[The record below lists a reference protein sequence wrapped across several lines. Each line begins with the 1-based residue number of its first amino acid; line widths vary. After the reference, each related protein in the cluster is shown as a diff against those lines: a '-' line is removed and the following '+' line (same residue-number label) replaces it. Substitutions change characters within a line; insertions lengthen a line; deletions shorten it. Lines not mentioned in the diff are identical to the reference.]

1 VQVTTAP
8 LTEEHQDLL
17 QLLNAAP
24 VGFISTN
31 LKGDI
36 ALANAVAAKLLMPL
50 SQDGEMT
57 NLFAVLERVA
67 PDVRLQV
74 ARFSP
79 SHGSICDS
87 MQIQVEASDG
97 ERAHP
102 TTLSLTVTKIDEGN
116 LIASLSD
123 VTAEYAMQHTLHLQ
137 QTKLEMQNE
146 ELIRSEQALEAARAR
161 YFDLY
166 DLAPVGYLTV
176 NESWEIMEANLT
188 AATLLDVGRGAL
200 VKAPFSRY
208 ILKQDADSFHL
219 LCQRLMA
226 TGVTQV
232 SDCRMVKSDGTQ
244 IWVDLTATAAWE
256 SSIPVQRITISD
268 ITARKQIEEERKKL
282 DQRLRDQQFYT
293 RSLIEANIDAIMTT
307 DPAGIITDVNRQ
319 MESLTDCTRD
329 ELIGAPFETYFTDP
343 KRAQAAISLALS
355 NKKVTDYELTAR
367 TRDGL
372 ETVVSFNAVTFYDRD
387 RYLQGVFASARD
399 VTERKR
405 LDQVLKEKNVELE
418 GARLLAD
425 RANLAKSDFLSSM
438 SHELRSPLNAIL
450 GFAQLL
456 ESESPPPT
464 LRQQAS
470 IAQILRAGWHLL
482 NLINEILDLT
492 KIESGQIPL
501 SNEPVS
507 LAEIMLECHSMLEN
521 QAQQHGVTLI
531 FPSAMLPFFVLADRT
546 RLKQVV
552 INLLTNAIKYNQ
564 LQGVVEVSC
573 TPGAPGCVRVSLRDT
588 GIGLNPEQLS
598 QLFQAFNRLGQET
611 GGVEGTGIG
620 LVVTKQLVELMGGRI
635 GVESQIGVG
644 SVFWF
649 ELVTATQPPVTLD
662 SQAAAIATVALDTV

>member
-1 VQVTTAP
+1 MAP

-24 VGFISTN
+24 VGLISTN
-31 LKGDI
+31 LEGDI

-79 SHGSICDS
+79 SHGSICNS
-87 MQIQVEASDG
+87 MQIQVAASDG

-123 VTAEYAMQHTLHLQ
+123 VTAKYAVQHTLHLQ
-137 QTKLEMQNE
+137 QIELEMQNDK
-146 ELIRSEQALEAARAR
+146 LIRSEQALEAARAR

-166 DLAPVGYLTV
+166 DLAPVGYFTV

-188 AATLLDVGRGAL
+188 AATLLDVGRGTL

-208 ILKQDADSFHL
+208 ILKQDAGSFHL

-232 SDCRMVKSDGTQ
+232 SECRMVKSDGTQ
-244 IWVDLTATAAWE
+244 IWVDLTATAALD

-268 ITARKQIEEERKKL
+268 ITARKQIEDERKKI

-355 NKKVTDYELTAR
+355 NNKVINYELTAR
-367 TRDGL
+367 TRGGP

-387 RYLQGVFASARD
+387 RNLQGVFASARD
-399 VTERKR
+399 VTESKR
-405 LDQVLKEKNVELE
+405 LDQVLNEKNVELE

-425 RANLAKSDFLSSM
+425 IKAQCNW
-438 SHELRSPLNAIL
+438 PAI
-450 GFAQLL
+450 
-456 ESESPPPT
+456 
-464 LRQQAS
+464 
-470 IAQILRAGWHLL
+470 
-482 NLINEILDLT
+482 
-492 KIESGQIPL
+492 
-501 SNEPVS
+501 
-507 LAEIMLECHSMLEN
+507 
-521 QAQQHGVTLI
+521 
-531 FPSAMLPFFVLADRT
+531 
-546 RLKQVV
+546 
-552 INLLTNAIKYNQ
+552 
-564 LQGVVEVSC
+564 
-573 TPGAPGCVRVSLRDT
+573 
-588 GIGLNPEQLS
+588 
-598 QLFQAFNRLGQET
+598 
-611 GGVEGTGIG
+611 
-620 LVVTKQLVELMGGRI
+620 
-635 GVESQIGVG
+635 
-644 SVFWF
+644 
-649 ELVTATQPPVTLD
+649 
-662 SQAAAIATVALDTV
+662 